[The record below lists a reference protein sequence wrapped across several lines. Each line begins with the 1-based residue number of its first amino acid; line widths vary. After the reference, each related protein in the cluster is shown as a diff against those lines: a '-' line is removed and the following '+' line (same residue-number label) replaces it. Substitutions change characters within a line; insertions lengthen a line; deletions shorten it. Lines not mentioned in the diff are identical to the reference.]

1 MNTDSLKELLG
12 DFSLES
18 LLEDLLPELPPL
30 LEKTAFLSRLLMLIG
45 PFVILGMGLYYFLN
59 APKEAN
65 YRSGYRCYFGMGSVE
80 AWRFTQRLAGGIWC
94 LLGLGLAIW
103 MAIAGQNL
111 AGLPLMERMMAM
123 AVYIF
128 WQAVALLVSRGLIN
142 VVVFLRYDAK
152 GRKRYSWAQLWR
164 GY

>member
-12 DFSLES
+12 DFSLDT
-18 LLEDLLPELPPL
+18 LLEDLLPELSPL
-30 LEKTAFLSRLLMLIG
+30 LEKSAFWARLLMLIG

-65 YRSGYRCYFGMGSVE
+65 FRSGYRCYFGMGSVE

-103 MAIAGQNL
+103 MAIAGQQL
-111 AGLPLMERMMAM
+111 EGLSLMDSMMAM
-123 AVYIF
+123 AGYIF
-128 WQAVALLVSRGLIN
+128 WQAVALLLSRGLIN
-142 VVVFLRYDAK
+142 LLVFLRYDAK
-152 GRKRYSWAQLWR
+152 GRKRYTWAELWK
-164 GY
+164 G

>member
-1 MNTDSLKELLG
+1 MSTDFIKTLLR
-12 DFSLES
+12 DFSFET
-18 LLEDLLPELPPL
+18 LLEDMLPEIAPL
-30 LEKTAFLSRLLMLIG
+30 LEKTALISRLLLIIG
-45 PFVILGMGLYYFLN
+45 PFVILAMGLYYFLN

-103 MAIAGQNL
+103 MAIVGQKL
-111 AGLPLMERMMAM
+111 ADLALLDRMGRM

-128 WQAVALLVSRGLIN
+128 CQAMALLLSRWIIN
-142 VVVFLRYDAK
+142 LLVFLRYDAK
-152 GRKRYSWAQLWR
+152 GNKRYTWAELWR
-164 GY
+164 G